1 MGWGFLAI
9 CLPWICWFEAQS
21 IRWPPKHSVCIACP
35 QRMDGRSWLCL
46 DTAQLLVQDVAPIIC
61 CNCSERLLAASWD
74 VRDCSGQVVFCP
86 PWGSSGLCEG
96 MVLARILENVV
107 CDSLHGFLPCAN
119 PFGDVL
125 LVVRSNSVPELCP
138 FPWGVPAAPGRA
150 LVFAVGFSEE
160 SQGARHPTDPRIPNP
175 NIVHTCTFSSASPL
189 IHTPPFLALYLTLVE
204 LFI

>member
-1 MGWGFLAI
+1 M
-9 CLPWICWFEAQS
+9 
-21 IRWPPKHSVCIACP
+21 CIACP

-107 CDSLHGFLPCAN
+107 WIVCTGSCPAPIPLAMCCWWYDPIQCQSSAPFHGGCQQHQAELWFLQWVSVKRAR
-119 PFGDVL
+119 VL
-125 LVVRSNSVPELCP
+125 VTQRIP
-138 FPWGVPAAPGRA
+138 
-150 LVFAVGFSEE
+150 E
-160 SQGARHPTDPRIPNP
+160 SQIQT
-175 NIVHTCTFSSASPL
+175 
-189 IHTPPFLALYLTLVE
+189 
-204 LFI
+204 